1 MTPTRPQAATSAREA
16 RKSRVQRR
24 RALTRARL
32 LRAAQLLIGNG
43 ESVTV
48 ADIAAQGDV
57 ALASFYTH
65 FDSKEALFAELL
77 EETTADL
84 AGRLDRLPHDADPAV
99 ALAAAIREFWAW
111 FTEDLVRGCYV
122 LEAGKA
128 TRSLAGTLGLVL
140 AKLIEQ
146 GRQAGRFH
154 IHSTAAATYMIGGGI
169 LGATRGHTNGH
180 LGASDLD
187 IELATQALQLLGVS
201 PQSAADAV
209 NDPLAA
215 PRP

>member
-1 MTPTRPQAATSAREA
+1 MSASEA
-16 RKSRVQRR
+16 QESRVQRR
-24 RALTRARL
+24 RAMTRARL
-32 LRAAQLLIGNG
+32 MRAAQLLISSG
-43 ESVTV
+43 ESATV
-48 ADIAAQGDV
+48 ADIAARGDV

-84 AGRLDRLPHDADPAV
+84 VRRLHRLPDDADPAV
-99 ALAAAIREFWAW
+99 ALAAAVRQFWAW

-122 LEAGKA
+122 LQASKA

-140 AKLIEQ
+140 ATAIEQ

-154 IHSTAAATYMIGGGI
+154 VDSTAAAAYMIGGGI
-169 LGATRGHTNGH
+169 IGAIRGHTNGH
-180 LGASDLD
+180 LDASGLD

-201 PQSAADAV
+201 PHAAADAV
-209 NDPLAA
+209 NDPLTA

>member
-1 MTPTRPQAATSAREA
+1 MSAREA

-24 RALTRARL
+24 RAMTRARL
-32 LRAAQLLIGNG
+32 LQAAQLLIGSG
-43 ESVTV
+43 ESATV

-57 ALASFYTH
+57 ALASFYSH

-77 EETTADL
+77 EQTTADL
-84 AGRLDRLPHDADPAV
+84 ARRLRRLPDDADPAV
-99 ALAAAIREFWAW
+99 TLAAAVRQFWAW

-122 LEAGKA
+122 LQAGEA
-128 TRSLAGTLGLVL
+128 TRSLAGTLGLAL
-140 AKLIEQ
+140 AALIEQ

-154 IHSTAAATYMIGGGI
+154 IDSTAAAAYMIGGGMV
-169 LGATRGHTNGH
+169 GATRGHTSGH
-180 LGASDLD
+180 LEASNLD
-187 IELATQALQLLGVS
+187 IELATQALQLLGV
-201 PQSAADAV
+201 PPHAAAVAV

>member
-1 MTPTRPQAATSAREA
+1 
-16 RKSRVQRR
+16 VQRR
-24 RALTRARL
+24 RAMTRARL
-32 LRAAQLLIGNG
+32 LRAAQLLISSGA
-43 ESVTV
+43 SATV

-57 ALASFYTH
+57 ALASFYSH

-84 AGRLDRLPHDADPAV
+84 TRRLHRLPDDADPAV
-99 ALAAAIREFWAW
+99 KLAAAIRQFWAW

-122 LEAGKA
+122 LQAGEV

-140 AKLIEQ
+140 AALIEQ

-154 IHSTAAATYMIGGGI
+154 IHSTAVAAYMIGGGVI
-169 LGATRGHTNGH
+169 GATRGHANGH
-180 LGASDLD
+180 LDASDLD

-201 PQSAADAV
+201 PHAAADAV